1 MTPIEA
7 YKYWVGSGI
16 MSEDEGQLLVKM
28 YKDRE
33 SSLKD
38 TLRDSLKDTDS
49 FKGHSKSSKIT

>member
-1 MTPIEA
+1 
-7 YKYWVGSGI
+7 